1 VKRVGRG
8 LPVRGIIARGVLAA
22 ALLAGW
28 YGAAQAQA
36 PVPSAVEA
44 VAVSPQGVGRWLRAE
59 SDHVIVYSD
68 ENAEILRRTVE
79 DLEVLDQTLRAIY
92 GKPSDPTTRKFPI
105 YLVRPVARGSE
116 VNEVYQRFLPGA
128 TTGSLSMDVATT
140 DDIFAVV
147 VRDNFHFF
155 GVTDATAGDDSVLC
169 AYAYHFFS
177 ENFAFRQPRWLTKG
191 AAIYYSAIDIRPDSV
206 VVGATPALFDD
217 ARMIRNLGGMP
228 GLIAEAGDDRA
239 DPNRYD
245 ARSALLVRYLW
256 TNPDR
261 KARLASYLDRLE
273 AGDRDP
279 KTTWA
284 EVFGQPVQTLEP
296 ALRAFLNEKPVPTT
310 RPRPPGP
317 PPRVTIRRMP
327 AGADDLILE
336 LQRLKANPY
345 MERANILRRFRKAAA
360 RRPDERYSRQ
370 ALARAEITIGDRDT
384 GERLLEILLR
394 EDADN
399 LEALRLMGASKLYRA
414 AADKPHAAPLLASA
428 RQYLARADAAEP
440 NDYQTLFLLA
450 QTMVTEETPSPER
463 LALLRRAVSLA
474 PDVAKIRIV
483 AAFAFLQ
490 ADDAETAFSLLKPM
504 SADPNGGL
512 AAEQARRVLDL
523 MARAAEEPANE
534 PRR

>member
-1 VKRVGRG
+1 MA
-8 LPVRGIIARGVLAA
+8 LPVRGIIARGVLSV
-22 ALLAGW
+22 ALMVAG
-28 YGAAQAQA
+28 GGVAQAQSPA
-36 PVPSAVEA
+36 SSAVEA

-59 SDHVIVYSD
+59 GDHVIVYSD
-68 ENAEILRRTVE
+68 ESAEVLRKTVE
-79 DLEVLDQTLRAIY
+79 DLEALDQTLRALY
-92 GKPSDPTTRKFPI
+92 AKPGDPTIRKFPI
-105 YLVRPVARGSE
+105 YLVRPVQRGSE
-116 VNEVYQRFLPGA
+116 VNETYQRFLPGA
-128 TTGSLSMDVATT
+128 RTSSLSMDVATT

-206 VVGATPALFDD
+206 VVGTTPALFDD
-217 ARMIRNLGGMP
+217 QRIVRNLGDMP
-228 GLIAEAGDDRA
+228 GLIAESGDDRT

-256 TNPDR
+256 ADPDR
-261 KARLASYLDRLE
+261 KARLATYLERLE

-279 KTTWA
+279 KATWA
-284 EVFGQPVQTLEP
+284 EVFGQPVEALEP
-296 ALRAFLNEKPVPTT
+296 ALRAFLNQAPVPTT
-310 RPRPPGP
+310 LARPPGP
-317 PPRVTIRRMP
+317 APHITVRRMP

-345 MERANILRRFRKAAA
+345 LDRTNLLRRFRKAAA

-370 ALARAEITIGDRDT
+370 ALARAEITIGDRDK
-384 GERLLEILLR
+384 GERLLATLLH
-394 EDADN
+394 EDEGN
-399 LEALRLMGASKLYRA
+399 LEALRLMGTSKLYRA
-414 AADKPHAAPLLASA
+414 AADKAHAAALRSE
-428 RQYLARADAAEP
+428 ARAYLTRADLVEP

-450 QTMVTEETPSPER
+450 QTMVADGPPSPER
-463 LALLRRAVSLA
+463 LALLRRAVTLA

-483 AAFAFLQ
+483 AAVAFLQ
-490 ADDAETAFSLLKPM
+490 ADDAPTAFSLLKPM

-512 AAEQARRVLDL
+512 AAAQARRVLEL
-523 MARAAEEPANE
+523 MAVTGETPAS
-534 PRR
+534 

>member
-279 KTTWA
+279 KTTCPGQGRPADRHRADGRGPLGLGALWA
-284 EVFGQPVQTLEP
+284 ALGGPGLGRSPWRGQLSPVRDRRTVGGGG
-296 ALRAFLNEKPVPTT
+296 RGG
-310 RPRPPGP
+310 PPGGGQLRQRTSWLTRD
-317 PPRVTIRRMP
+317 PR
-327 AGADDLILE
+327 
-336 LQRLKANPY
+336 N
-345 MERANILRRFRKAAA
+345 
-360 RRPDERYSRQ
+360 
-370 ALARAEITIGDRDT
+370 
-384 GERLLEILLR
+384 
-394 EDADN
+394 
-399 LEALRLMGASKLYRA
+399 
-414 AADKPHAAPLLASA
+414 
-428 RQYLARADAAEP
+428 
-440 NDYQTLFLLA
+440 
-450 QTMVTEETPSPER
+450 
-463 LALLRRAVSLA
+463 
-474 PDVAKIRIV
+474 
-483 AAFAFLQ
+483 
-490 ADDAETAFSLLKPM
+490 
-504 SADPNGGL
+504 
-512 AAEQARRVLDL
+512 RVLP
-523 MARAAEEPANE
+523 AA
-534 PRR
+534 